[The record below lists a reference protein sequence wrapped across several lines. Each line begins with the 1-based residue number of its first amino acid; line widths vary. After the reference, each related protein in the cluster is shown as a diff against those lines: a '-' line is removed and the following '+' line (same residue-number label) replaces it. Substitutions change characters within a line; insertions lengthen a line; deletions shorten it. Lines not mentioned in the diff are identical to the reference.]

1 MVSTSGSIIITADA
15 IRRFLS
21 VSVVLVVMVV
31 LVTHDNYISSSL
43 RNTVKNTILR
53 QRELQKQITA
63 ADYFDDFGSESSSSE
78 SSTDVP
84 TLVRPAQLEDARS
97 DTTANNFGEVP
108 MGGATPDMITA
119 ADEYMMEGSEV
130 PSFGHSIHRRGW
142 GD

>member
-1 MVSTSGSIIITADA
+1 VEVLLLLQMRFV
-15 IRRFLS
+15 RFLS